1 MKVKLAPV
9 GGGRGGDAKMVS
21 HYREE
26 GEGGRKPAG
35 RWEPGR
41 RRHQAPGYKRATKKA
56 AGPFQGAGMGNK
68 PQVAQD
74 REGLG
79 GTQRFPTPTSSF
91 EMETGSSSRSALP
104 GHGVGGGGQAGRQT
118 KCHQPGHGGCQP
130 TISTPPAPAQSP
142 YAWSFESGK
151 RWGPSRNRG
160 SSRQSQ
166 VSPSRGSSPRP
177 YKDGAAWHCQGDGL
191 W

>member
-1 MKVKLAPV
+1 MAMVEGLKVKLAPL

-35 RWEPGR
+35 RWEPGK
-41 RRHQAPGYKRATKKA
+41 RRHQAPGYKRARKQA
-56 AGPFQGAGMGNK
+56 W
-68 PQVAQD
+68 
-74 REGLG
+74 
-79 GTQRFPTPTSSF
+79 GTSPRWHRTDKGQEAPSASPPPTPSF

-130 TISTPPAPAQSP
+130 TMSTPPARVQSP
-142 YAWSFESGK
+142 YAWGFEGGE
-151 RWGPSRNRG
+151 RGGPSRNRG

-166 VSPSRGSSPRP
+166 VSPSRGQLPKTLQRWRCLALP
-177 YKDGAAWHCQGDGL
+177 G
-191 W
+191 